1 MGSVQ
6 NFWILGNREQRI
18 TGTGS
23 SDAALYF
30 INSCL
35 LPLAL
40 LLGNS
45 GSPEQGAK
53 VVGHAYWQSQT
64 LLEVRTELEGSAVF
78 RSQLLI

>member
-1 MGSVQ
+1 MGEVQ
-6 NFWILGNREQRI
+6 NFGILGNREQRI

-40 LLGNS
+40 LLKNS
-45 GSPEQGAK
+45 GSPEQRITGTADLGLRGWK
-53 VVGHAYWQSQT
+53 VAPS
-64 LLEVRTELEGSAVF
+64 
-78 RSQLLI
+78 